1 MSADRE
7 AILDVMRR
15 WREATARGD
24 LAAVMELMTDDAV
37 FLTPANE
44 PMSRDGFAQRFR
56 AMGAGVRIEM
66 QQEVHDVAVS
76 GDIAYAWTHITVAI
90 TPAGGS
96 RTERAGN
103 VLTVF
108 RRGPRGW
115 QLARD
120 ANLLTKS

>member
-1 MSADRE
+1 MSADRD

-24 LAAVMELMTDDAV
+24 LAAVMELM
-37 FLTPANE
+37 PANE